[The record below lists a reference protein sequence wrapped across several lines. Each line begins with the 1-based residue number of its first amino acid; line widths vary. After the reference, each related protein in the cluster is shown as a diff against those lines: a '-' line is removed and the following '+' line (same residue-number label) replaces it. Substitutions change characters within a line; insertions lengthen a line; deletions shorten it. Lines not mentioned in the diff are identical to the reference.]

1 MNTTKDELD
10 PRVEAALVAFCRLAG
25 GNVGHWP
32 SGASEHDRVTI
43 RAAMAESL
51 AAADAVR
58 PPMTRE
64 DEVRTD
70 AALTMLLECLEWG
83 TRDIP
88 WVVRNLREH
97 FDITPK
103 VKS

>member
-1 MNTTKDELD
+1 MKDELD
-10 PRVEAALVAFCRLAG
+10 PCVEAALVAFCRLAG

-51 AAADAVR
+51 AAANAAR
-58 PPMTRE
+58 PALTAD
-64 DEVRTD
+64 DEERAIESIHGAISYAGWD
-70 AALTMLLECLEWG
+70 EAHAALAA
-83 TRDIP
+83 
-88 WVVRNLREH
+88 LREH